1 MSRINDST
9 VSRFYFEKPMMKSK
23 VKLNNHRYSKLDSHN
38 CIHWFFLFVWFF
50 VFFWYETT
58 SCTFC
63 FVFHLDDCSHRT
75 IKMHLMFDQSVIFF
89 VLIIHKTS
97 LNPSLFIEMSVSSRT
112 NGRSCIGVLGVSI
125 LPLSTI
131 YLLDF
136 RTVPTVWCV
145 LLFIFHQPRYRPSD
159 KIKT

>member
-1 MSRINDST
+1 MIQQ
-9 VSRFYFEKPMMKSK
+9 FHGFILKSQWWNRK
-23 VKLNNHRYSKLDSHN
+23 SSWIIIDIPSWTLIIVY
-38 CIHWFFLFVWFF
+38 IGFFCLFVFCF
-50 VFFWYETT
+50 FFWYETT

-112 NGRSCIGVLGVSI
+112 NGRSCICVLGVSI

>member
-1 MSRINDST
+1 MIQQFHGFILKKPSWIIIDIPSWT
-9 VSRFYFEKPMMKSK
+9 LIIVSIGVFYTK
-23 VKLNNHRYSKLDSHN
+23 
-38 CIHWFFLFVWFF
+38 
-50 VFFWYETT
+50 TT

-75 IKMHLMFDQSVIFF
+75 IKMHLMFDQSVIFL

-145 LLFIFHQPRYRPSD
+145 LLFIVHQPRYLPS
-159 KIKT
+159 IKFSAHDTFLEYH

>member
-1 MSRINDST
+1 
-9 VSRFYFEKPMMKSK
+9 
-23 VKLNNHRYSKLDSHN
+23 
-38 CIHWFFLFVWFF
+38 
-50 VFFWYETT
+50 
-58 SCTFC
+58 
-63 FVFHLDDCSHRT
+63 
-75 IKMHLMFDQSVIFF
+75 MHLMFDQSVIFF

-136 RTVPTVWCV
+136 RTVTVWCV
-145 LLFIFHQPRYRPSD
+145 LLFIVHMYLCVRGIDFASFYDLSIRF
-159 KIKT
+159 